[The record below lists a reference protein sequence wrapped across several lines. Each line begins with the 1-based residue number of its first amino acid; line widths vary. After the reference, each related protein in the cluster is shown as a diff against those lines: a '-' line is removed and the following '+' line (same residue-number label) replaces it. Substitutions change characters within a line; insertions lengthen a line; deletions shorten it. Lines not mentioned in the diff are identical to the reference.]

1 MGNVQ
6 FPVMAYIS
14 AEVNAKMTFSYEKL
28 EYRTAVSRRQH
39 VFVRVLTEAEYQVSG
54 LPRFEHLGI

>member
-1 MGNVQ
+1 
-6 FPVMAYIS
+6 MAYIS

-54 LPRFEHLGI
+54 LPRFEHLDI